1 MQEITIA
8 DKTFERFISEKQI
21 AQRVAELGQLIS
33 EDYKDKNPLFLVLL
47 KGAYVFASDLVK
59 HFLHPCSISF
69 FRLSS
74 YKGMASSGVL
84 SFKDVFDE
92 DIAALVD
99 DGLMRNNNVIRLVS
113 LNVEAGTK
121 GQKAKI
127 GLKSEEL
134 KGQLCCAIENVYDD
148 QQSIFHFSS

>member
-92 DIAALVD
+92 YKIENFSDFSKNINTNETNIAATL
-99 DGLMRNNNVIRLVS
+99 L
-113 LNVEAGTK
+113 
-121 GQKAKI
+121 KI
-127 GLKSEEL
+127 QEKKHKKETHT
-134 KGQLCCAIENVYDD
+134 Q
-148 QQSIFHFSS
+148 

>member
-92 DIAALVD
+92 DIEGRNVVVLEDIVD
-99 DGLMRNNNVIRLVS
+99 TGHTLS
-113 LNVEAGTK
+113 GFFTSFE
-121 GQKAKI
+121 
-127 GLKSEEL
+127 
-134 KGQLCCAIENVYDD
+134 
-148 QQSIFHFSS
+148 